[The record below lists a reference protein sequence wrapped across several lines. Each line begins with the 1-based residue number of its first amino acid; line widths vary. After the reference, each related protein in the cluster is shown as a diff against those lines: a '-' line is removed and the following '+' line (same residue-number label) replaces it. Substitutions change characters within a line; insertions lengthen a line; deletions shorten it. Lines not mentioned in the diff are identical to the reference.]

1 MSITPNDSREISELC
16 REELEGAARRITE
29 RLSRFESRT
38 VQRDGDR
45 FEDVRRFYEDL
56 ADKSWTEADET
67 FLNTLGDLSESD
79 VKRMLREAFRRSRL
93 FPTPNFAYLINLIRR
108 GEAVTAGSELPLSNP
123 DAVSAAERERFAS
136 MLHKELG
143 EATREIAV
151 RLMLDKANAELVRYE
166 LERVAAQIISEL
178 TPLV

>member
-1 MSITPNDSREISELC
+1 MSITPNDSRDISELC
-16 REELEGAARRITE
+16 REELEGAARRISE
-29 RLSRFESRT
+29 RLSKFECRT

-56 ADKSWTEADET
+56 ADKSWTEADEA
-67 FLNTLGDLSESD
+67 FLNTLDGFSEPDL
-79 VKRMLREAFRRSRL
+79 KRMLREAFRRSRL
-93 FPTPNFAYLINLIRR
+93 FPAPSFAYLINVVRK
-108 GEAVTAGSELPLSNP
+108 GETGAAGSELSFSNP

-143 EATREIAV
+143 EATREIAL
-151 RLMLDKANAELVRYE
+151 RLMLDNANAEVVRYE
-166 LERVAAQIISEL
+166 LERVAGQIISEL